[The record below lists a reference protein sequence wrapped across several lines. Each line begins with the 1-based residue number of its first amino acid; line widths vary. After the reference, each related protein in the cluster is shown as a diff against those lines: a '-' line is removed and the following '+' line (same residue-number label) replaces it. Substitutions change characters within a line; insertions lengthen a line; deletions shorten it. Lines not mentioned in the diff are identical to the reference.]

1 MKIAF
6 VVQRYGADI
15 VGGAEYLTR
24 LFAEH
29 LIQYHDIEVLTTCAK
44 SYHTWENEYPEGVEV
59 INSVPVR
66 RFKNTKMRNPSKV
79 SQIQERAFYN
89 NHSRDDELQW
99 IEENGPVCPD
109 LVTYLKENADQF
121 DCVIFF
127 TFRYYQSYHGVLSV
141 GKKAII
147 TPFAEDDPAL
157 DLSTTEEIFSRVGG
171 IIYSTP
177 EERALIRQRVRFDET
192 EKVVGIIGSGI
203 EGPDALQPVKVPPEY
218 ILYLGRIEG
227 SKGCYTLFEFYQ
239 RLAEEMDSV
248 PYLVLAGKDAI
259 GIPKHGKIVYLGF
272 VSEEEKASLLRGAK
286 FLIMPSPCESLSL
299 VTLEAM
305 ACGTPVLVNG
315 ECSVLK
321 GHCVRS
327 NAGLWYLDYGEFKEC
342 TRYLL
347 ENDRI
352 RVLLGENGKRYIENN
367 YQWDHIEQKFLS
379 LLRRFHGSSRGKSQQ
394 QPLDMD
400 SPEIRKIE

>member
-29 LIQYHDIEVLTTCAK
+29 LIKYHDIEILTTCAK

-59 INSVPVR
+59 INSIPVR
-66 RFKNTKMRNPSKV
+66 RFKTTKMRNPSKV
-79 SQIQERAFYN
+79 SQIQERVFYN
-89 NHSRDDELQW
+89 NHSKDDELQW
-99 IEENGPVCPD
+99 IQENGPVCPD
-109 LVTYLKENADQF
+109 LITHLKKNVDQF

-157 DLSTTEEIFSRVGG
+157 DLSTTQEIFSRVGG

-192 EKVVGIIGSGI
+192 GKVVDIIGPGI
-203 EGPDALQPVKVPPEY
+203 EIPDALQPVEVPSEY

-227 SKGCYTLFEFYQ
+227 SKGCYTLFEYYQ
-239 RLAEEMDSV
+239 RLANEMGSV
-248 PYLVLAGKDAI
+248 PDLVLAGQDAI
-259 GIPKHGKIVYLGF
+259 GVPKHKKIVYLGF

-286 FLIMPSPCESLSL
+286 FLIMPSPYESLSL

-315 ECSVLK
+315 ECGVLK

-327 NAGLWYLDYGEFKEC
+327 NAGLWYQDYDEFKEC
-342 TRYLL
+342 VQYLL
-347 ENDRI
+347 DRDRV
-352 RVLLGENGKRYIENN
+352 RVLLGENGKKYIESN

-379 LLRRFHGSSRGKSQQ
+379 LLTRFHDSFRGKFQ
-394 QPLDMD
+394 
-400 SPEIRKIE
+400 